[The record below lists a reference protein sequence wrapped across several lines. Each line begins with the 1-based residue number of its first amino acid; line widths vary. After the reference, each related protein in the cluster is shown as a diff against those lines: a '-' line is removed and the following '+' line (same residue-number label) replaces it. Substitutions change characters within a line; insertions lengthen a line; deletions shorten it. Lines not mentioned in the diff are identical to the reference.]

1 MDPDL
6 GQDIVSCGFV
16 KRLQISPSPPLAAE
30 RDGASSVSFELRL
43 TTPACP
49 IKEQF
54 RADAARVV
62 GELPWVAG
70 GAGGVSVSISSDPR
84 QPSLAVP
91 PSVDGE
97 GGSGGGNGEVE
108 GRPGGLSRVRHV
120 IAVSSCKGG
129 VGKSTVAVNLAFTLL
144 QMGARGVG
152 LFDADVYGPSL
163 PTMVTPVGDAVLG
176 MDPVTRML
184 TPVTARATAGEGN
197 ARGGGGGGGGG
208 GAGGEGGEEAGVK
221 CVSFGWAGQG
231 AAIMRGPMA
240 SGVVAQLLS
249 TSDWG
254 DLDYLVVD
262 FPPGTGDIQLT
273 LCQTVAF
280 DAAVVGEF
288 TGEGN
293 PPPPSSFR
301 SFFRRLREPPP
312 PGNLTRV
319 VKKKPKTKK
328 NPTVTTP
335 QKLAYVDVA
344 KGVRMFARVGVPCV
358 AVAENMSSFRG
369 DDGKVYYPFG
379 AGAGDRIAREFGVP
393 RVVRFPIDAG
403 LAAAGDCGV
412 PLVVS
417 DPAGDVAEAMME
429 LGGAVVREVAVGSVG
444 GGRARG
450 GLDFDAAT
458 GEFLY
463 SPPRGGIGA
472 SSSASYASP
481 SSSSSSSSSA
491 PSSAS
496 SSSSPSS
503 PPSSPSPSSEQ
514 LTVRLSAAS
523 VRDSDRSAAAIDEWT
538 GAPLR
543 PAASSLPAEALIP
556 SEAPRRVGNYAVQI
570 SWGDGVSQ
578 LSTFEQL
585 GELAAAARAEGR
597 REGRREG
604 AAKEASGAR
613 VG

>member
-293 PPPPSSFR
+293 PPPP
-301 SFFRRLREPPP
+301 RRVSVHFSAAFGNPPP
-312 PGNLTRV
+312 PETSQESS
-319 VKKKPKTKK
+319 KK
-328 NPTVTTP
+328 NPKRKKT
-335 QKLAYVDVA
+335 QQ
-344 KGVRMFARVGVPCV
+344 
-358 AVAENMSSFRG
+358 
-369 DDGKVYYPFG
+369 
-379 AGAGDRIAREFGVP
+379 
-393 RVVRFPIDAG
+393 
-403 LAAAGDCGV
+403 
-412 PLVVS
+412 
-417 DPAGDVAEAMME
+417 
-429 LGGAVVREVAVGSVG
+429 
-444 GGRARG
+444 
-450 GLDFDAAT
+450 
-458 GEFLY
+458 
-463 SPPRGGIGA
+463 SPPRRSSPTSTSPRA
-472 SSSASYASP
+472 SACSRAWGCPASP
-481 SSSSSSSSSA
+481 S
-491 PSSAS
+491 
-496 SSSSPSS
+496 
-503 PPSSPSPSSEQ
+503 
-514 LTVRLSAAS
+514 
-523 VRDSDRSAAAIDEWT
+523 
-538 GAPLR
+538 
-543 PAASSLPAEALIP
+543 
-556 SEAPRRVGNYAVQI
+556 RR
-570 SWGDGVSQ
+570 
-578 LSTFEQL
+578 T
-585 GELAAAARAEGR
+585 
-597 REGRREG
+597 
-604 AAKEASGAR
+604 
-613 VG
+613 

>member
-1 MDPDL
+1 
-6 GQDIVSCGFV
+6 
-16 KRLQISPSPPLAAE
+16 
-30 RDGASSVSFELRL
+30 
-43 TTPACP
+43 
-49 IKEQF
+49 
-54 RADAARVV
+54 
-62 GELPWVAG
+62 
-70 GAGGVSVSISSDPR
+70 
-84 QPSLAVP
+84 
-91 PSVDGE
+91 
-97 GGSGGGNGEVE
+97 
-108 GRPGGLSRVRHV
+108 
-120 IAVSSCKGG
+120 
-129 VGKSTVAVNLAFTLL
+129 
-144 QMGARGVG
+144 
-152 LFDADVYGPSL
+152 
-163 PTMVTPVGDAVLG
+163 
-176 MDPVTRML
+176 
-184 TPVTARATAGEGN
+184 
-197 ARGGGGGGGGG
+197 
-208 GAGGEGGEEAGVK
+208 
-221 CVSFGWAGQG
+221 
-231 AAIMRGPMA
+231 
-240 SGVVAQLLS
+240 
-249 TSDWG
+249 
-254 DLDYLVVD
+254 
-262 FPPGTGDIQLT
+262 
-273 LCQTVAF
+273 
-280 DAAVVGEF
+280 
-288 TGEGN
+288 
-293 PPPPSSFR
+293 
-301 SFFRRLREPPP
+301 
-312 PGNLTRV
+312 
-319 VKKKPKTKK
+319 
-328 NPTVTTP
+328 
-335 QKLAYVDVA
+335 
-344 KGVRMFARVGVPCV
+344 MFARVGVPCV